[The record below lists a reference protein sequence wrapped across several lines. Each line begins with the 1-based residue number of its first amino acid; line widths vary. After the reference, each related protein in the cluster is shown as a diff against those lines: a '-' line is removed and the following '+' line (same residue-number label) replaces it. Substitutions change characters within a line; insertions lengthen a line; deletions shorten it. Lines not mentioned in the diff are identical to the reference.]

1 MKKFYYVIL
10 SMIAIALVSCTS
22 ELDEI
27 NNTVHQQETLSG
39 NELGANLMKS
49 FQNAV
54 SRSSE
59 IKHLSYPSY
68 YGGAYL
74 NKEGKLV
81 VKVVNK
87 TSEEIEKD
95 LITRCGGNGSIVDI
109 CEYSYSE
116 LLNAAEKM
124 DNYLLSKKNADNPF
138 EFYGFSICDTDNN
151 IEVYLGDIS
160 ESNIQDFKK
169 EVLEEPFLK
178 FVKSE
183 KPAFLSEIL
192 TGQSIVSGTR
202 SYGSVGFRA
211 KRKDSHVVP
220 VTGFVTAGHVVQKAG
235 TYVYENE
242 SMSTP
247 IGCAEI
253 SQTSGDT
260 DAAFC
265 YSMNGYTFSNH
276 LYSDFLSV
284 NPKLSSYLVNSKV
297 AIRGRHSASTGYINS
312 TYATSTFKWPSQGIS
327 VTLTGIVKMTCNSQ
341 SGDSGCIVYTPDD
354 MNIAGTLIGG
364 VTNSN
369 PSYFM
374 PASRTGKK
382 YGLEFY

>member
-95 LITRCGGNGSIVDI
+95 LITRCG
-109 CEYSYSE
+109 
-116 LLNAAEKM
+116 
-124 DNYLLSKKNADNPF
+124 
-138 EFYGFSICDTDNN
+138 
-151 IEVYLGDIS
+151 
-160 ESNIQDFKK
+160 
-169 EVLEEPFLK
+169 
-178 FVKSE
+178 
-183 KPAFLSEIL
+183 
-192 TGQSIVSGTR
+192 
-202 SYGSVGFRA
+202 
-211 KRKDSHVVP
+211 
-220 VTGFVTAGHVVQKAG
+220 
-235 TYVYENE
+235 
-242 SMSTP
+242 
-247 IGCAEI
+247 
-253 SQTSGDT
+253 
-260 DAAFC
+260 
-265 YSMNGYTFSNH
+265 
-276 LYSDFLSV
+276 
-284 NPKLSSYLVNSKV
+284 
-297 AIRGRHSASTGYINS
+297 
-312 TYATSTFKWPSQGIS
+312 
-327 VTLTGIVKMTCNSQ
+327 VKMTCNSQ

-374 PASRTGKK
+374 PASRTVEK
-382 YGLEFY
+382 YGLELY

>member
-116 LLNAAEKM
+116 LLN
-124 DNYLLSKKNADNPF
+124 
-138 EFYGFSICDTDNN
+138 
-151 IEVYLGDIS
+151 
-160 ESNIQDFKK
+160 
-169 EVLEEPFLK
+169 
-178 FVKSE
+178 
-183 KPAFLSEIL
+183 
-192 TGQSIVSGTR
+192 
-202 SYGSVGFRA
+202 
-211 KRKDSHVVP
+211 
-220 VTGFVTAGHVVQKAG
+220 
-235 TYVYENE
+235 
-242 SMSTP
+242 
-247 IGCAEI
+247 
-253 SQTSGDT
+253 
-260 DAAFC
+260 
-265 YSMNGYTFSNH
+265 
-276 LYSDFLSV
+276 
-284 NPKLSSYLVNSKV
+284 
-297 AIRGRHSASTGYINS
+297 
-312 TYATSTFKWPSQGIS
+312 
-327 VTLTGIVKMTCNSQ
+327 SQ

-374 PASRTGKK
+374 PASRTVEK
-382 YGLEFY
+382 YGLELY

>member
-116 LLNAAEKM
+116 LLNA
-124 DNYLLSKKNADNPF
+124 
-138 EFYGFSICDTDNN
+138 
-151 IEVYLGDIS
+151 
-160 ESNIQDFKK
+160 
-169 EVLEEPFLK
+169 
-178 FVKSE
+178 
-183 KPAFLSEIL
+183 
-192 TGQSIVSGTR
+192 
-202 SYGSVGFRA
+202 
-211 KRKDSHVVP
+211 
-220 VTGFVTAGHVVQKAG
+220 
-235 TYVYENE
+235 
-242 SMSTP
+242 
-247 IGCAEI
+247 
-253 SQTSGDT
+253 
-260 DAAFC
+260 
-265 YSMNGYTFSNH
+265 
-276 LYSDFLSV
+276 
-284 NPKLSSYLVNSKV
+284 
-297 AIRGRHSASTGYINS
+297 
-312 TYATSTFKWPSQGIS
+312 
-327 VTLTGIVKMTCNSQ
+327 IVKMTCNSQ

-374 PASRTGKK
+374 PASRTVEK
-382 YGLEFY
+382 YGLELY

>member
-124 DNYLLSKKNADNPF
+124 DNYLLSKKNADN
-138 EFYGFSICDTDNN
+138 
-151 IEVYLGDIS
+151 DI
-160 ESNIQDFKK
+160 
-169 EVLEEPFLK
+169 
-178 FVKSE
+178 
-183 KPAFLSEIL
+183 
-192 TGQSIVSGTR
+192 
-202 SYGSVGFRA
+202 
-211 KRKDSHVVP
+211 
-220 VTGFVTAGHVVQKAG
+220 
-235 TYVYENE
+235 
-242 SMSTP
+242 
-247 IGCAEI
+247 
-253 SQTSGDT
+253 
-260 DAAFC
+260 
-265 YSMNGYTFSNH
+265 
-276 LYSDFLSV
+276 
-284 NPKLSSYLVNSKV
+284 
-297 AIRGRHSASTGYINS
+297 
-312 TYATSTFKWPSQGIS
+312 
-327 VTLTGIVKMTCNSQ
+327 
-341 SGDSGCIVYTPDD
+341 
-354 MNIAGTLIGG
+354 
-364 VTNSN
+364 
-369 PSYFM
+369 
-374 PASRTGKK
+374 
-382 YGLEFY
+382 